1 MRIEEV
7 FEKSAKRYPYKVAV
21 EFENEKITYADLA
34 AISDRLSDK
43 ILSVKKSG
51 GSEFIGIYMDKSLEM
66 LICILA
72 VLKSGHAYVPL
83 DPINPLERI
92 EYCMREAEI
101 DFVITNRECSFTA
114 VDCFKMEDL
123 LRETSSNEIKAQRE
137 KKQTKNAYIIFTS
150 GTTGN
155 PKGVVVEHS
164 NVISLFENAGKVFD
178 FSEKD
183 VWTVFHSFAFDFSVW
198 ECFGGLF
205 FGGKVILVPRAVA
218 KNPPRFYK
226 FLKDHSVTV
235 LNQTTAAFIKLAQI
249 SASFDYRLDKL
260 RYAFFGGEKLMIDD
274 IRTWIETNGWE
285 TKLLNIYGVTE
296 GTVFTTYKELS
307 ESDFQN
313 KKMSPI
319 GICLP
324 GSEIILIDDENMI
337 SDAGEILISG
347 YGVASKYI
355 NNEVLTNEK
364 FVTLADSLSSEQI
377 RYYRTGDFAFREND
391 TLFYLCRKD
400 KQIKFNGYRIELD
413 EIEQAISENPKVKR
427 AIANVTESDTGK
439 RIICFL
445 QTQTSD
451 SDETVIE
458 EIRDAI
464 AKRLPFYMLPD
475 EYKIVSDI
483 PLTNNFKIDFEQ
495 LINM

>member
-7 FEKSAKRYPYKVAV
+7 FEKSAKLYPLKIAV
-21 EFENEKITYADLA
+21 EFENQKITYADLA

-43 ILSVKKSG
+43 ILSIKKDG
-51 GSEFIGIYMDKSLEM
+51 NSEYIGIYMDKSLEM

-101 DFVITNRECSFTA
+101 DFVITNRECSFTH
-114 VDCFKMEDL
+114 VDSFNMEDL
-123 LRETSSNEIKAQRE
+123 LNETHSSEIKTETVR
-137 KKQTKNAYIIFTS
+137 KKSKNAYIIFTS

-164 NVISLFENAGKVFD
+164 NVISLFKNASKVFD

-183 VWTVFHSFAFDFSVW
+183 IWTVFHSFAFDFSVW

-205 FGGKVILVPRAVA
+205 LGGKVILVPRAVA

-226 FLKDHSVTV
+226 FLNDHSVTV
-235 LNQTTAAFIKLAQI
+235 LNQTTAAFIRLAQV
-249 SASFDYRLDKL
+249 SASFDYKLDKL

-274 IRTWIETNGWE
+274 IRIWIETNGWG

-313 KKMSPI
+313 TKLSPI
-319 GICLP
+319 GISLP
-324 GSEIILIDDENMI
+324 GSEIVLIDDENTVA
-337 SDAGEILISG
+337 DTGEILISG

-355 NNEVLTNEK
+355 NNEVLTDEK
-364 FVTLADSLSSEQI
+364 FVLLTNSLSSKPT
-377 RYYRTGDFAFREND
+377 RYYRTGDFAFRENGF
-391 TLFYLCRKD
+391 LFYLCRKD

-413 EIEQAISENPKVKR
+413 EIEQSINENPEIKR
-427 AIANVTESDTGK
+427 AIVNVIESDTGK

-445 QTQTSD
+445 QTHTND

-458 EIRDAI
+458 KIKDSI
-464 AKRLPFYMLPD
+464 AKKLPFYMLPD
-475 EYKIVSDI
+475 EYKIVNDI
-483 PLTNNFKIDFEQ
+483 PLTNNFKIDFDQ
-495 LINM
+495 LINT